1 VLPPGVLERLRE
13 STQASVIILSDN
25 PFVEFVE
32 SIVQIG
38 DLSFGEDVVRHR
50 KQDQVFLLYMLS
62 QHGYEFLCRGHE
74 LFLLPLRQR
83 ARTLGHSGHCTDAL
97 APDVML
103 REHYADGPGI
113 AGHPFPLH
121 FLEEEILF
129 LAVVAPVCEIPE
141 KFHKISRRWP
151 VFLAREVSVSDEGQ
165 QGVEY
170 LLDQPMFAH
179 QGFNGPG
186 HDDAL
191 LSRNMMRM
199 HQVPERSKWLLS
211 YMGTVIETVEE
222 VKMPSQKLKDFLDRS
237 NIKYVSITHSKAF
250 TAQEIAAM
258 AHVPGKALAKTV
270 LIWVDDKMSMAA
282 LPASYRVDKEQLRE
296 ALGVDFI
303 DLANEW
309 EFRDRFPDCE
319 LGAMPPFGNL
329 YGLDV
334 YVAESLAEDDEITFN
349 AGTHTELIRL
359 SYEDFRRLVKPKV
372 VKFSQHV

>member
-1 VLPPGVLERLRE
+1 
-13 STQASVIILSDN
+13 
-25 PFVEFVE
+25 
-32 SIVQIG
+32 
-38 DLSFGEDVVRHR
+38 
-50 KQDQVFLLYMLS
+50 
-62 QHGYEFLCRGHE
+62 
-74 LFLLPLRQR
+74 
-83 ARTLGHSGHCTDAL
+83 
-97 APDVML
+97 
-103 REHYADGPGI
+103 
-113 AGHPFPLH
+113 
-121 FLEEEILF
+121 
-129 LAVVAPVCEIPE
+129 
-141 KFHKISRRWP
+141 
-151 VFLAREVSVSDEGQ
+151 
-165 QGVEY
+165 
-170 LLDQPMFAH
+170 
-179 QGFNGPG
+179 
-186 HDDAL
+186 
-191 LSRNMMRM
+191 
-199 HQVPERSKWLLS
+199 
-211 YMGTVIETVEE
+211 
-222 VKMPSQKLKDFLDRS
+222 MPSQKLKDFLDRS